1 MRTPNALRTHR
12 AHIPMRIPLLSLVA
26 TLAVAA
32 ASLGTSHAQ
41 AVISEFLSANNSGLR
56 DGDASDWIEI
66 HNPSA
71 ATIDPPRFEGSCA

>member
-1 MRTPNALRTHR
+1 
-12 AHIPMRIPLLSLVA
+12 
-26 TLAVAA
+26 VAA